1 MTDALAQI
9 RERGFDIG
17 CRVVMNSFEWAVVDA
32 TSDVVSL
39 KNDQNGELQVMSA
52 SSFLAQC
59 TLSSPK
65 SDEVLHPGWPFDFL
79 WQKSYLTHVTK
90 VRILHALDIASFTT
104 GSGFDL
110 VNLYEKPGRT
120 VRAKSDISIGA
131 LILVPNAVKVVTKLP
146 EESVWDGEVCV
157 PTPFEDVR
165 FVLTPLFSKE
175 MPCLAWAVRSTT
187 DERSANM
194 MWSKMKVSDIGV
206 AEGPREHTKF
216 VSQGKAS
223 AASPVMASTAKALPA
238 KALLVPKA
246 SAASPVNAA
255 REFSLEI
262 PVLINSKA
270 LAASEELLVHRPHAA
285 QKRQQQ
291 APVKLAKIMRSK

>member
-1 MTDALAQI
+1 
-9 RERGFDIG
+9 
-17 CRVVMNSFEWAVVDA
+17 MNSLEWSVVDA

-39 KNDQNGELQVMSA
+39 KNDQNGELQEMSA

-65 SDEVLHPGWPFDFL
+65 SEEVLHPGWPFDFL
-79 WQKSYLTHVTK
+79 WQQSYLTHVTK

-146 EESVWDGEVCV
+146 EDSVWEGEVCV
-157 PTPFEDVR
+157 STPMEGEFASLEGVR

-175 MPCLAWAVRSTT
+175 MPCLAWAVKRTA

-194 MWSKMKVSDIGV
+194 KWSKMKVSDIGV

-223 AASPVMASTAKALPA
+223 AASPVKASPAKALPA
-238 KALLVPKA
+238 KAAPAPPETKAQGKA

-270 LAASEELLVHRPHAA
+270 LVASEELLVHRPHAA

>member
-1 MTDALAQI
+1 MRSQGARCAPRATLA
-9 RERGFDIG
+9 F
-17 CRVVMNSFEWAVVDA
+17 
-32 TSDVVSL
+32 
-39 KNDQNGELQVMSA
+39 
-52 SSFLAQC
+52 
-59 TLSSPK
+59 
-65 SDEVLHPGWPFDFL
+65 
-79 WQKSYLTHVTK
+79 
-90 VRILHALDIASFTT
+90 
-104 GSGFDL
+104 
-110 VNLYEKPGRT
+110 
-120 VRAKSDISIGA
+120 GA

-146 EESVWDGEVCV
+146 SEPVWDGEVCV

-187 DERSANM
+187 DERNANM

-206 AEGPREHTKF
+206 AEGPREHTKV

-223 AASPVMASTAKALPA
+223 AASPVKGATAKPPT
-238 KALLVPKA
+238 KAQPPKA
-246 SAASPVNAA
+246 SAPSPANAA

-270 LAASEELLVHRPHAA
+270 LAPSEELLVHRPHAA

-291 APVKLAKIMRSK
+291 APAKLAKIMRSK